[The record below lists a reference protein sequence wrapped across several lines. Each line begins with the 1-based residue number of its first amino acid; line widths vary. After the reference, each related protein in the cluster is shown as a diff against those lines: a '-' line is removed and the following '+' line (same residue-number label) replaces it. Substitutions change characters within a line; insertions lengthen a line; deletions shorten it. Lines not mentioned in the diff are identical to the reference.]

1 MREFT
6 IVAVGTH
13 VEQLF
18 WNCIIEDEVAM
29 EKSVVE
35 LGEMK
40 EWDDSKKRHKRRCDA
55 ISKPLRSTTV
65 IIACVPG
72 IKG

>member
-29 EKSVVE
+29 EKSVVG

-40 EWDDSKKRHKRRCDA
+40 EWDDSKKK
-55 ISKPLRSTTV
+55 T
-65 IIACVPG
+65 
-72 IKG
+72 